1 MSEQAGYKGPK
12 YPTQAHGPIP
22 AFHSYEEEATWWDE
36 TDTGAPE
43 FDDEFTPVQVR
54 PQRRYSKQ
62 LMFRV
67 DEDTDRELE
76 QLAEERGIKK
86 ATLVRIFVRD
96 RLRQEREAHK
106 HAS

>member
-1 MSEQAGYKGPK
+1 MSEQADYKGPK
-12 YPTQAHGPIP
+12 YPTEAHGPIP
-22 AFHSYEEEATWWDE
+22 AFHSYEEEVAWWDE
-36 TDTGAPE
+36 TDTGASE
-43 FDDEFTPVQVR
+43 FDEAFTPVQVR
-54 PQRRYSKQ
+54 PGRRYSKQ

-67 DEDTDRELE
+67 DEETDRELE

>member
-1 MSEQAGYKGPK
+1 MSDHSEQSKPR
-12 YPTQAHGPIP
+12 TSRIP
-22 AFHSYEEEATWWDE
+22 EFHSYEEEAAWWDE

-43 FDDEFTPVQVR
+43 FDEEFTPVR
-54 PQRRYSKQ
+54 PRRGYSKQ

-67 DEDTDRELE
+67 DEETDQELE

-96 RLRQEREAHK
+96 RLRQEREARK